1 MRRPVIVVLVLALL
15 TATLAPLHAE
25 PVALKTTELGRGP
38 TVVFVH
44 TMGLSRTDWLTSARK
59 LLPNHRIVL
68 VDLPGHGDSPLPDPF
83 TFATAGEALDAVL
96 ARQNPDSTVVVAHQM
111 GGRVA
116 MAALAANP
124 ARAKGLMLV
133 DVPVGMAVQ
142 IDDQQKKMF
151 LNYMDTNYDQ
161 VSRMMF
167 GRMGRDTTQSQ
178 QLYAMMSATPAVT
191 IKAYVR
197 ETFYSDGNKDAK
209 ALKVPVRMF
218 ATDGTWEKGA
228 TSGTLLKRLGWED
241 TTLTVTRIADAGA
254 WFMKDQPDSVAA
266 RVREFTAAML
276 AGAKR

>member
-1 MRRPVIVVLVLALL
+1 
-15 TATLAPLHAE
+15 
-25 PVALKTTELGRGP
+25 
-38 TVVFVH
+38 
-44 TMGLSRTDWLTSARK
+44 
-59 LLPNHRIVL
+59 
-68 VDLPGHGDSPLPDPF
+68 
-83 TFATAGEALDAVL
+83 
-96 ARQNPDSTVVVAHQM
+96 
-111 GGRVA
+111 
-116 MAALAANP
+116 
-124 ARAKGLMLV
+124 MLV

-151 LNYMDTNYDQ
+151 LNYMDTNYEQ